1 MAKRQLHDKFLRR
14 EIGNRCI
21 CFNLRRAARL
31 VTQQYDKTFQRSGL
45 KVNQFSILIACYDPD
60 GILLTGLAKRLG
72 MDRTTLTR
80 NLAHL
85 ENLGV
90 VSIKSGDDR
99 RERIVRVTD
108 KGADLL
114 EKAYPLWQQAQREIV
129 SQIGR
134 GGFKELLSSL
144 HEVGKKL

>member
-1 MAKRQLHDKFLRR
+1 M
-14 EIGNRCI
+14 
-21 CFNLRRAARL
+21 
-31 VTQQYDKTFQRSGL
+31 
-45 KVNQFSILIACYDPD
+45 
-60 GILLTGLAKRLG
+60 
-72 MDRTTLTR
+72 TR